1 MSTSAIA
8 IPLPKSI
15 WRQTAAPASY
25 REIRLLRLLHGGKVP
40 NTQAVDR
47 GAAGTPPVSPQPN
60 ALAAVPDHPLMTVK
74 MWMMVLFTGIGAG
87 LTSGLL
93 MRLLRL
99 VQHLSF
105 SYSTGNFLSGVRH
118 TSPEH
123 RILVVCLGGVI
134 AGLSLYCLRRI
145 TGESGAEVTGAIWH
159 KQGQFEAAPTIAKSL
174 ISIVIVGMGAAIGR
188 EAALKDTGATV
199 AGKISDWTGLSPE
212 QRHLLV
218 ACGAGAGM
226 AAAYNVPLGGA
237 LFAVEILLGTMSL
250 TNVLAALITSS
261 VAVAVSWLFLPNVP
275 TFNVAELSITPSLM
289 LWSAVAGPILGAAS
303 AGYVRFIG
311 WSEAGKPKFYMVI
324 VAPILVFIGLG
335 AVSAHFPE
343 VLGNGK
349 NVVQEAF
356 GSQLGMR
363 LLCWLLIL
371 RPLATAM
378 CLKSGSP
385 GGLVTPTMTFGALL
399 GGLLGEGWSCLAPAT
414 SKDSYA
420 IVGAGAMLAS
430 ASQGPISSVVF
441 MLELTNHTDAL
452 IVPLLIASA
461 GATLM
466 ASSLYPHSIYSIR
479 G

>member
-1 MSTSAIA
+1 
-8 IPLPKSI
+8 
-15 WRQTAAPASY
+15 
-25 REIRLLRLLHGGKVP
+25 VP
-40 NTQAVDR
+40 NTETLHQER
-47 GAAGTPPVSPQPN
+47 SEPPTISPQPN
-60 ALAAVPDHPLMTVK
+60 LLAASPDAALMSAK
-74 MWMMVLFTGIGAG
+74 MWAMVLITGVGAG

-105 SYSTGNFLSGVRH
+105 SYSTGDFLAGVRN
-118 TSPEH
+118 TSGEH
-123 RILVVCLGGVI
+123 RILVVTLGGIV

-145 TGESGAEVTGAIWH
+145 AGGSGAEVTGAIWH
-159 KQGQFEAAPTIAKSL
+159 KQGQFEAAPTIAKSI

-188 EAALKDTGATV
+188 EAALKDTGGTV
-199 AGKISDWTGLSPE
+199 GGKISDWTSLSPE

-237 LFAVEILLGTMSL
+237 LFAIEVLLGTMSL
-250 TNVLAALITSS
+250 TNVLAAVITSF
-261 VAVAVSWLFLPNVP
+261 VAVAVSWLLLPNVP
-275 TFNVAELSITPSLM
+275 TFNVVQLAITPSLL
-289 LWSAVAGPILGAAS
+289 LWAAVAGPILGAAS
-303 AGYVRFIG
+303 AVYVRFIG
-311 WSEAGKPKFYMVI
+311 WSETGKPKAYMVI
-324 VAPILVFIGLG
+324 LAPILVFIGLG
-335 AVSAHFPE
+335 AISVHFPE
-343 VLGNGK
+343 ILGNGK

-356 GSQLGMR
+356 GSQLGTG

-378 CLKSGSP
+378 CLKSGAP
-385 GGLVTPTMTFGALL
+385 GGLFTPTMTFGALL
-399 GGLLGEGWSCLAPAT
+399 GGLLGEGWSYLAPAT

-430 ASQGPISSVVF
+430 ASQGPLSSVVF

-452 IVPLLIASA
+452 IVPLLIAVA
-461 GATLM
+461 GATLT
-466 ASSLYPHSIYSIR
+466 ARKLEVHSIYSIR

>member
-1 MSTSAIA
+1 MPNPETLNREPSET
-8 IPLPKSI
+8 PPKSSL
-15 WRQTAAPASY
+15 QPNVVAAAP
-25 REIRLLRLLHGGKVP
+25 
-40 NTQAVDR
+40 D
-47 GAAGTPPVSPQPN
+47 AA
-60 ALAAVPDHPLMTVK
+60 LMTVK
-74 MWMMVLFTGIGAG
+74 MWMMVLLTGIGAG

-105 SYSTGNFLSGVRH
+105 SYSTGDFLAGVRN
-118 TSPEH
+118 TSAEH
-123 RILVVCLGGVI
+123 RLLVVTLGGIV
-134 AGLSLYCLRRI
+134 AGLSLYSLRRI
-145 TGESGAEVTGAIWH
+145 TGGAGAEVTGAIWH
-159 KQGQFEAAPTIAKSL
+159 NQGQFEAAPAIAKSL

-199 AGKISDWTGLSPE
+199 AGKISDWTNLSRE

-237 LFAVEILLGTMSL
+237 LFAAEVLLGTMSL
-250 TNVLAALITSS
+250 TNVLATVITSF
-261 VAVAVSWLFLPNVP
+261 VAVAVAWLLLPNVP
-275 TFNVAELSITPSLM
+275 TFNVAQLSITPSLL
-289 LWSAVAGPILGAAS
+289 LWAALAGPILGTAS
-303 AGYVRFIG
+303 ALYVRFIG
-311 WSEAGKPKFYMVI
+311 WAETGKPKAYMVI
-324 VAPILVFIGLG
+324 LAPILVFIGLG
-335 AVSAHFPE
+335 ALSMRFPE
-343 VLGNGK
+343 ILGNGK

-356 GSQLGMR
+356 GSQLGIA

-378 CLKSGSP
+378 CLKSGAP
-385 GGLVTPTMTFGALL
+385 GGLFTPTMTFGALL
-399 GGLLGEGWSCLAPAT
+399 GGLLGEGWSFLAPAT

-430 ASQGPISSVVF
+430 ASQGPLSSVVF

-452 IVPLLIASA
+452 IVPLLIAVA
-461 GATLM
+461 GATLT
-466 ASSLYPHSIYSIR
+466 ARKLDVHSIYSIR

>member
-1 MSTSAIA
+1 MIQNF
-8 IPLPKSI
+8 
-15 WRQTAAPASY
+15 RQDVTAPVNRSEV
-25 REIRLLRLLHGGKVP
+25 R
-40 NTQAVDR
+40 NAVDLHVEPSEIVLNS
-47 GAAGTPPVSPQPN
+47 AQPN
-60 ALAAVPDHPLMTVK
+60 VLAATPDAALMTFK
-74 MWMMVLFTGIGAG
+74 MWAMVLLTGIGAG

-99 VQHLSF
+99 AQHLSF
-105 SYSTGNFLSGVRH
+105 SYSMGDFLTGVRN
-118 TSPEH
+118 TSGEH
-123 RILVVCLGGVI
+123 RIIVVSLGGVV
-134 AGLSLYCLRRI
+134 AGLSLYLLRRT
-145 TGESGAEVTGAIWH
+145 TGSSGAEVTGAIWH
-159 KQGQFEAAPTIAKSL
+159 KQGQFEAAPTIVKSL

-188 EAALKDTGATV
+188 EAALKDMGATV
-199 AGKISDWTGLSPE
+199 AGKISDRTRLSPE

-237 LFAVEILLGTMSL
+237 LFAVEVLLGTMSL
-250 TNVLAALITSS
+250 TSVLAAVITSF
-261 VAVAVSWLFLPNVP
+261 VAVAVSWLLLPNIP
-275 TFNVAELSITPSLM
+275 TFNVAQLSITPSLL
-289 LWSAVAGPILGAAS
+289 LWAAVAGPILGVAS
-303 AGYVRFIG
+303 AVYVRFIG
-311 WSEAGKPKFYMVI
+311 WSETGKPKAYMVI

-335 AVSAHFPE
+335 VVSVHFPE

-356 GSQLGMR
+356 GSRLGTG
-363 LLCWLLIL
+363 LLCWLLVL

-378 CLKSGSP
+378 CLKSGAP
-385 GGLVTPTMTFGALL
+385 GGLFTPTMTFGALL
-399 GGLLGEGWSCLAPAT
+399 GGLLGEGWSYLAPAT

-430 ASQGPISSVVF
+430 ASQGPLSSVVF

-452 IVPLLIASA
+452 IVPLLIAVA

-466 ASSLYPHSIYSIR
+466 ARKLEVHSIYSIR

>member
-1 MSTSAIA
+1 
-8 IPLPKSI
+8 
-15 WRQTAAPASY
+15 
-25 REIRLLRLLHGGKVP
+25 VP
-40 NTQAVDR
+40 NPETSLR
-47 GAAGTPPVSPQPN
+47 GRSETTSNSSQPN
-60 ALAAVPDHPLMTVK
+60 VNSAASDTALMTVK
-74 MWMMVLFTGIGAG
+74 MWVMVILTGIGAG

-105 SYSTGNFLSGVRH
+105 SYSAGDFLTGVRN
-118 TSPEH
+118 TSAEH
-123 RILVVCLGGVI
+123 RILVVTLGGVV

-145 TGESGAEVTGAIWH
+145 TGGSGAEVTGAIWH

-199 AGKISDWTGLSPE
+199 AGKISDWTSLSLE

-237 LFAVEILLGTMSL
+237 LFAAEVLLGTMSL
-250 TNVLAALITSS
+250 TNVLAAVITSF
-261 VAVAVSWLFLPNVP
+261 VAVAVSWLLLPNVP
-275 TFNVAELSITPSLM
+275 TFNVAQLSITPSLL
-289 LWSAVAGPILGAAS
+289 LWAAVAGPILGAAS
-303 AGYVRFIG
+303 AVYVRFIG
-311 WSEAGKPKFYMVI
+311 WAETGKPKGYMVI
-324 VAPILVFIGLG
+324 LAPIFVFICLG
-335 AVSAHFPE
+335 AVSMRFPE
-343 VLGNGK
+343 ILGNGK

-356 GSQLGMR
+356 GSQFGIG

-378 CLKSGSP
+378 CLKSGAP
-385 GGLVTPTMTFGALL
+385 GGLFTPTMTFGALL
-399 GGLLGEGWSCLAPAT
+399 GGLLGEGWSYLAPAT

-430 ASQGPISSVVF
+430 ASQGPLSSAVF

-452 IVPLLIASA
+452 IVPLLIAVA

-466 ASSLYPHSIYSIR
+466 ARKLDVHSIYSIR

>member
-1 MSTSAIA
+1 
-8 IPLPKSI
+8 
-15 WRQTAAPASY
+15 
-25 REIRLLRLLHGGKVP
+25 VP
-40 NTQAVDR
+40 NTETLHGER
-47 GAAGTPPVSPQPN
+47 SEPLPNSPQPN
-60 ALAAVPDHPLMTVK
+60 ILAAAPDAPLMTAK
-74 MWMMVLFTGIGAG
+74 MWTMVLLTGIGAG

-99 VQHLSF
+99 VQHFSF
-105 SYSTGNFLSGVRH
+105 SYSTGDFLTGVRN
-118 TSPEH
+118 TSGEH
-123 RILVVCLGGVI
+123 RILVVALGGIV
-134 AGLSLYCLRRI
+134 AGLSLYYQGRI
-145 TGESGAEVTGAIWH
+145 TGGSGAEVTGAIWH

-188 EAALKDTGATV
+188 EAALKDTGAAV
-199 AGKISDWTGLSPE
+199 AGKISDWTSLSPE

-237 LFAVEILLGTMSL
+237 LFAIEVLLGTMSL
-250 TNVLAALITSS
+250 TNVLAAVITSF
-261 VAVAVSWLFLPNVP
+261 VAVAVSWSFLPNVP
-275 TFNVAELSITPSLM
+275 TFNVAQLAITPSL
-289 LWSAVAGPILGAAS
+289 LIWAAVAGPILGAAS
-303 AGYVRFIG
+303 AVYVRFMG
-311 WSEAGKPKFYMVI
+311 WSETGKPKAYMVI
-324 VAPILVFIGLG
+324 VAPVLVFICLG
-335 AVSAHFPE
+335 IVSVRFPE
-343 VLGNGK
+343 ILGNGK

-356 GSQLGMR
+356 GSQPGTG

-378 CLKSGSP
+378 CLKSGAP
-385 GGLVTPTMTFGALL
+385 GGLFTPTMTFGALL
-399 GGLLGEGWSCLAPAT
+399 GGLLGEGWSYVAPAT

-430 ASQGPISSVVF
+430 ASQGPLSSVVF

-452 IVPLLIASA
+452 IVPLLIAVA

-466 ASSLYPHSIYSIR
+466 ARKLEVHSIYSIR

>member
-1 MSTSAIA
+1 MVN
-8 IPLPKSI
+8 
-15 WRQTAAPASY
+15 
-25 REIRLLRLLHGGKVP
+25 GGKVP
-40 NTQAVDR
+40 NSETV
-47 GAAGTPPVSPQPN
+47 PPERSETLPNSPQPN
-60 ALAAVPDHPLMTVK
+60 VLAAMTDTALMTVK
-74 MWMMVLFTGIGAG
+74 MWTMVLITGIGAG

-105 SYSTGNFLSGVRH
+105 SYSTGDFLAGVRN
-118 TSPEH
+118 TSGEH
-123 RILVVCLGGVI
+123 RVLVVTLGGIV

-145 TGESGAEVTGAIWH
+145 TGGSGAEVTGAIWH
-159 KQGQFEAAPTIAKSL
+159 KQGQFEAGPTIAKSL

-199 AGKISDWTGLSPE
+199 AGKISDWTSLSPE

-237 LFAVEILLGTMSL
+237 LFAVEVLLGTMSL
-250 TNVLAALITSS
+250 TNVLAAVIASF
-261 VAVAVSWLFLPNVP
+261 VAVAVSWLLLPNVP
-275 TFNVAELSITPSLM
+275 TFNVAQLSITPSLL
-289 LWSAVAGPILGAAS
+289 LWATVAGPVLGAAS

-311 WSEAGKPKFYMVI
+311 WSETGKPKSYMVI
-324 VAPILVFIGLG
+324 LAPVLAFIGLG
-335 AVSAHFPE
+335 ALSGHFPE
-343 VLGNGK
+343 ILGNGK

-356 GSQLGMR
+356 GSQLGTG
-363 LLCWLLIL
+363 LLCWLLVL

-378 CLKSGSP
+378 CLKSGAP
-385 GGLVTPTMTFGALL
+385 GGLFTPTMTFGALL
-399 GGLLGEGWSCLAPAT
+399 GGLLGEGWSYLAPAT

-430 ASQGPISSVVF
+430 ASQGPLSSVVF

-452 IVPLLIASA
+452 IVPLLIAVA
-461 GATLM
+461 GATLV
-466 ASSLYPHSIYSIR
+466 ARKLEVHSIYSIR

>member
-1 MSTSAIA
+1 MPNPETLHRERSE
-8 IPLPKSI
+8 
-15 WRQTAAPASY
+15 APS
-25 REIRLLRLLHGGKVP
+25 
-40 NTQAVDR
+40 N
-47 GAAGTPPVSPQPN
+47 SPQPN
-60 ALAAVPDHPLMTVK
+60 VLAAAQDAALMTAK
-74 MWMMVLFTGIGAG
+74 MWVMVFLTGIGAG

-105 SYSTGNFLSGVRH
+105 SYSSGDFLTGVRN
-118 TSPEH
+118 TSAEH
-123 RILVVCLGGVI
+123 RILVVTLGGIV

-145 TGESGAEVTGAIWH
+145 TGGSGAEMTGAIWH
-159 KQGQFEAAPTIAKSL
+159 KQGRFEAAPTIAKSL

-188 EAALKDTGATV
+188 EAALKDTGAAV
-199 AGKISDWTGLSPE
+199 AGKISDWTSLSPE

-237 LFAVEILLGTMSL
+237 LFAAEVLLGTMSL
-250 TNVLAALITSS
+250 TNVLAAVITSV

-275 TFNVAELSITPSLM
+275 TFNVAQLTITPSLL
-289 LWSAVAGPILGAAS
+289 LWAAVAGPILGSAS
-303 AGYVRFIG
+303 ALYVRFIG
-311 WSEAGKPKFYMVI
+311 WSETGKPKAYMVI
-324 VAPILVFIGLG
+324 LAPILVFIGLG
-335 AVSAHFPE
+335 AVSMHFPE
-343 VLGNGK
+343 ILGNGK

-356 GSQLGMR
+356 SSQLGMG

-378 CLKSGSP
+378 CLKSGAP
-385 GGLVTPTMTFGALL
+385 GGLFTPTMTFGALL
-399 GGLLGEGWSCLAPAT
+399 GGLLGEGWSFLAPAT

-430 ASQGPISSVVF
+430 ASQGPLSSVVF

-452 IVPLLIASA
+452 IVPLLIAVA

-466 ASSLYPHSIYSIR
+466 ARKLEVHSIYSVR

>member
-1 MSTSAIA
+1 VPNSETLHRERS
-8 IPLPKSI
+8 
-15 WRQTAAPASY
+15 QTAS
-25 REIRLLRLLHGGKVP
+25 
-40 NTQAVDR
+40 N
-47 GAAGTPPVSPQPN
+47 SPQPN
-60 ALAAVPDHPLMTVK
+60 VLEGAPDAALMTAK
-74 MWMMVLFTGIGAG
+74 MWAMVFLTGIGAG

-99 VQHLSF
+99 AQHLSF
-105 SYSTGNFLSGVRH
+105 SYSSGDFLTGVRN
-118 TSPEH
+118 TSAEH
-123 RILVVCLGGVI
+123 RFLVVTLGGIV

-145 TGESGAEVTGAIWH
+145 TGGSGAEVTGAIWH
-159 KQGQFEAAPTIAKSL
+159 KQGRFEAAPTIAKSL

-199 AGKISDWTGLSPE
+199 AGKISDWTSLSPE

-237 LFAVEILLGTMSL
+237 LFAAEVLLGTMSL
-250 TNVLAALITSS
+250 TNVLATVITSF
-261 VAVAVSWLFLPNVP
+261 VAVAVSWLLLPNVP
-275 TFNVAELSITPSLM
+275 TFNVTQLSITPSLL
-289 LWSAVAGPILGAAS
+289 LWAVVAGPILGAAS
-303 AGYVRFIG
+303 ALYVRFIG
-311 WSEAGKPKFYMVI
+311 WSETGKPKAYMVM

-335 AVSAHFPE
+335 TVSMHFPE
-343 VLGNGK
+343 ILGNGK

-356 GSQLGMR
+356 GSRLGTG
-363 LLCWLLIL
+363 LLCWLLVL

-378 CLKSGSP
+378 CLKSGAP
-385 GGLVTPTMTFGALL
+385 GGLFTPTMTFGALL
-399 GGLLGEGWSCLAPAT
+399 GGLLGEGWSYLAPAT

-430 ASQGPISSVVF
+430 ASQGPLSSVVF

-452 IVPLLIASA
+452 IVPLLIAVA
-461 GATLM
+461 GATMM
-466 ASSLYPHSIYSIR
+466 ARKLEIHSIYSIR